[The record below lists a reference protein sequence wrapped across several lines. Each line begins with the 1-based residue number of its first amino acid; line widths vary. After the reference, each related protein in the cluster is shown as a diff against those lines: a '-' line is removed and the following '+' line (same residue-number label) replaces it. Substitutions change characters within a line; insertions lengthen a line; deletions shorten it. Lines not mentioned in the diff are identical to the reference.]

1 MKSRASSSESHC
13 HETFPTQGCDLTRD
27 MIPRQEPRRNKRL
40 PGALKAVVGALKQGL
55 GVQLGRSVALQL
67 EALIM
72 VSTETTAC
80 WSAALPPN
88 PAFMAAGNP
97 HW

>member
-1 MKSRASSSESHC
+1 MKIRASSSESHC
-13 HETFPTQGCDLTRD
+13 HENVSAQGCDLTRD

-40 PGALKAVVGALKQGL
+40 PGARQAAVGALRQGF
-55 GVQLGRSVALQL
+55 GVQLSRSVARQL
-67 EALIM
+67 EAFIM
-72 VSTETTAC
+72 VMTETTAC

-97 HW
+97 QW